1 MYHWIRRIHLFAG
14 LFLLVFVLLYFVSGW
29 MMIHGQWFHHDGPKK
44 TTRTEHLAYQG
55 DRSAPEFARYL
66 EETFGLR
73 GKRQPPRQHSDG
85 TWQFNYVRPGQ
96 NFEVR
101 VSPAGDQATIT
112 TTDFD
117 AMGLANG
124 LHRARGYGGGW
135 LYDLWSAIYDLAS
148 AAMILFA
155 LSGIYLWH
163 QFATIRWPG
172 WLCLGLSF
180 GFTAAMILYLL
191 YSR

>member
-1 MYHWIRRIHLFAG
+1 M
-14 LFLLVFVLLYFVSGW
+14 
-29 MMIHGQWFHHDGPKK
+29 
-44 TTRTEHLAYQG
+44 
-55 DRSAPEFARYL
+55 
-66 EETFGLR
+66 R

-101 VSPAGDQATIT
+101 VSPAGNEATIT

-135 LYDLWSAIYDLAS
+135 LYDVWSVIYDLAS
-148 AAMILFA
+148 AALILFA

-163 QFATIRWPG
+163 QSTIIRWSG

-180 GFTAAMILYLL
+180 GFSAAMILYLL